1 MDDALEKARGR
12 LIEAFGR
19 QSAFWGLGK
28 ITGELYAVL
37 YLSEKPVS
45 LGELAEALGVTKGNV
60 SVAIRL
66 LEQLGM
72 VRRSMRPGDR
82 RVFFEAELDF
92 WLIARRVLEQ
102 RQKPEFDESFGM
114 IEDGLRQAGEA
125 EAGGKRDFVSARLK
139 RLKEFYE
146 ELDQIVETVL
156 IIGPEKL
163 SWLVKVVERL
173 QQIGGSKKGNTDAN
187 NRAKKRR

>member
-1 MDDALEKARGR
+1 MDEALEKARGR

-37 YLSEKPVS
+37 YLSEEPVS
-45 LGELAEALGVTKGNV
+45 LSEIAEALGVTKGNV

-66 LEQLGM
+66 LEHLGM

-102 RQKPEFDESFGM
+102 RQKPEFDESFKM
-114 IEDGLRQAGEA
+114 IEDGLLRTGEA
-125 EAGGKRDFVSARLK
+125 QDGEKRDFVLGRMK
-139 RLKEFYE
+139 RLQDFYA

-156 IIGPEKL
+156 LIGPSQL
-163 SWLVKVVERL
+163 SRLVKIVARL
-173 QQIGGSKKGNTDAN
+173 QQIG
-187 NRAKKRR
+187 NRKKR